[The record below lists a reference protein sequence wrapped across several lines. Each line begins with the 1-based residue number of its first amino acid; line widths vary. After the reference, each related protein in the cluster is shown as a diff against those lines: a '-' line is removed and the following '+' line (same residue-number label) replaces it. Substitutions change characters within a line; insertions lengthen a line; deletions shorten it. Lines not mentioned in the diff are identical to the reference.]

1 MGASRLKSRRRQV
14 LGSKWAR
21 AAIAVL
27 STVGVIDTGS
37 ITLNKWGL
45 IGNLN
50 CPGGVEGCDKVLN
63 SPWGTL
69 IQTNNFS
76 IPLSLVGLISYFI
89 ILLMAIFPLIPIL
102 KKQNN
107 NISNLTWLG
116 LFYISIST
124 FIFSLILIS
133 IMIFK
138 IKAFCF
144 FCLLSCFISLSVLL
158 LNLFGGGW
166 EDYGKLFFQG
176 FIISVA
182 VLLAGLIWSSSV
194 DPSTNQISNN
204 VQGIPPAVLTKS
216 SPEKIKLAEHLT
228 KEGAVMYNAYWCPH
242 CHDQKEMFGKEATEK
257 LNLVECAKDG
267 FNNKRELCEAKGISG
282 FPSWEINGTIDS
294 GVKSLQELA
303 DLTNYKTSK
312 DFEKNKIDR

>member
-1 MGASRLKSRRRQV
+1 MGVTRLKSRRRQD

-21 AAIAVL
+21 VALAIL

-37 ITLNKWGL
+37 ITLNKWGW

-50 CPGGVEGCDKVLN
+50 CPGGIEGCNKVLN

-69 IQTNNFS
+69 FQTNDFS
-76 IPLSLVGLISYFI
+76 IPLSFIGLISYSL

-102 KKQNN
+102 KNQNN
-107 NISNLTWLG
+107 NISRITWWG
-116 LFYISIST
+116 SFYISTSN

-138 IKAFCF
+138 IKALCF
-144 FCLLSCFISLSVLL
+144 FCILSSLISLSLLL
-158 LNLFGGGW
+158 LNVFGGNW
-166 EDYGKLFFQG
+166 EDYGKLIFRG
-176 FIISVA
+176 FIMSVA

-194 DPSTNQISNN
+194 DPSSKEISSNI
-204 VQGIPPAVLTKS
+204 QGMPPTVISIS

-242 CHDQKEMFGKEATEK
+242 CHDQKEMFGKEAAEK

-267 FNNKRELCEAKGISG
+267 FNNKQELCEAKGITG
-282 FPSWEINGTIDS
+282 FPTWEINGSIDS
-294 GVKSLQELA
+294 GVKSLKELA
-303 DLTNYKTSK
+303 ELSNYKNTK
-312 DFEKNKIDR
+312 DF

>member
-1 MGASRLKSRRRQV
+1 MGASRLKSRRRQD
-14 LGSKWAR
+14 LGSKWSR
-21 AAIAVL
+21 VAIAIL

-50 CPGGVEGCDKVLN
+50 CLGGIEGCDKVLN
-63 SPWGTL
+63 SAWGTFYE
-69 IQTNNFS
+69 TSNFS
-76 IPLSLVGLISYFI
+76 IPLSLIGLISYLL

-102 KKQNN
+102 KNQKN
-107 NISNLTWLG
+107 NISRVTWWG
-116 LFYISIST
+116 LFLIST
-124 FIFSLILIS
+124 ATFVFSLILVS
-133 IMIFK
+133 LMIFK

-144 FCLLSCFISLSVLL
+144 FCILSCLISLSLLL
-158 LNLFGGGW
+158 LNLFGASW
-166 EDYGKLFFQG
+166 EDYGTLFFRG
-176 FIISVA
+176 FIVTVA

-194 DPSTNQISNN
+194 DPSNKDISNN
-204 VQGIPPAVLTKS
+204 IQGMPPAVIAIS

-267 FNNKRELCEAKGISG
+267 FNNKRELCEAKGITG
-282 FPSWEINGTIDS
+282 FPSWEINGSIDS
-294 GVKSLQELA
+294 GVKSLEELA
-303 DLTNYKTSK
+303 ELSNYKNTK
-312 DFEKNKIDR
+312 DF

>member
-1 MGASRLKSRRRQV
+1 MGSSRLKSRRRQD

-21 AAIAVL
+21 VAIAIL

-50 CPGGVEGCDKVLN
+50 CPGGLGGCDKVLN

-69 IQTNNFS
+69 IQTNNYS
-76 IPLSLVGLISYFI
+76 IPLSLIGLISYFL
-89 ILLMAIFPLIPIL
+89 ILLIAIFPLIPII
-102 KKQNN
+102 KSQKN
-107 NISNLTWLG
+107 NISKVSWWG
-116 LFYISIST
+116 SFYISIST
-124 FIFSLILIS
+124 FTFSLILIS

-144 FCLLSCFISLSVLL
+144 FCLLSCLISLSLL
-158 LNLFGGGW
+158 LLIIFGGSW
-166 EDYGKLFFQG
+166 EDYGKLFFRG
-176 FIISVA
+176 FIVSVA

-194 DPSTNQISNN
+194 DPSTKEISNN
-204 VQGIPPAVLTKS
+204 VQGMPPPVITTS

-242 CHDQKEMFGKEATEK
+242 CHDQKEMFGKEAAKK

-267 FNNKRELCEAKGISG
+267 FNNKQELCAIKGITG

-294 GVKSLQELA
+294 GVKSLEKLA
-303 DLTNYKTSK
+303 ELTNYKDSK
-312 DFEKNKIDR
+312 DF